1 MNLINPEKWSG
12 VRSNIFSLLNPV
24 FLMLTDPRTFSYG
37 WLFGISIFA
46 AIPFYFINLNNTI
59 KIFTT
64 LFIIAYYFF
73 WFFTHQNIRY
83 LLYLYPIAFSFSII
97 QAFVFS
103 KQFFNKTIYRYVI
116 YLTIILLS
124 INGAIH
130 LSIYS
135 RWWWESKILEKSIFF
150 STYDTHKRH
159 NRINK
164 FIIDKFDNPKIISNQ
179 RDLYYVEVPVIYR
192 NVWFDD
198 IVYGK
203 SLEEVKKLIEE
214 FREIGATHLI
224 YKDFNV
230 KENHITLINCGL
242 IEVSWLEDDEP
253 GVRLYKL

>member
-1 MNLINPEKWSG
+1 MELYIYQFIQDGGGRVK
-12 VRSNIFSLLNPV
+12 
-24 FLMLTDPRTFSYG
+24 FL
-37 WLFGISIFA
+37 
-46 AIPFYFINLNNTI
+46 
-59 KIFTT
+59 KK
-64 LFIIAYYFF
+64 AY
-73 WFFTHQNIRY
+73 
-83 LLYLYPIAFSFSII
+83 
-97 QAFVFS
+97 
-103 KQFFNKTIYRYVI
+103 
-116 YLTIILLS
+116 
-124 INGAIH
+124 
-130 LSIYS
+130 
-135 RWWWESKILEKSIFF
+135 F

-253 GVRLYKL
+253 GVRIYKL